1 MILEIARGS
10 LRYVGAGGR
19 GGGGLGTLGSRRVVQ
34 ERAATVRGNG
44 EPAERGRGGTGGV
57 GGWVGGWMG
66 GWVTPGEGEEWRAG
80 GRGFAE
86 RGLRLGCLAR
96 AGAGDRGD
104 DCEA

>member
-1 MILEIARGS
+1 
-10 LRYVGAGGR
+10 
-19 GGGGLGTLGSRRVVQ
+19 
-34 ERAATVRGNG
+34 
-44 EPAERGRGGTGGV
+44 
-57 GGWVGGWMG
+57 MG